1 MQLNNFSFSE
11 YESPKVLSE
20 HHIRSHSVVEIRN
33 SWKQLL
39 KGYLLVLVLCS
50 DSDGRY
56 SKTFHVSIILVE
68 VRN

>member
-11 YESPKVLSE
+11 YESPKLLTE
-20 HHIRSHSVVEIRN
+20 HHARTLSIVEIRH

-56 SKTFHVSIILVE
+56 SKTFDVSIMLVE